1 MIITISREFASGGSE
16 VAQLVADRL
25 GWSLVDNQLV
35 VEVAARAG
43 LTPEEVAQRE
53 ESTPGFGE
61 RVARALAIS
70 MPEFVGPGAGALS
83 TLPEVGLVRVT
94 EAVVAELAARGRVV
108 MVGRAAPAVLASHP
122 QALHIRIVAPRA
134 ARVARAVER
143 LGIGPGEAE
152 ALLDRSD
159 ENRGR
164 YHRQHYNRDWADP
177 VNYHMV
183 LNSGALGVEG
193 AVQAVLARA
202 RALWGIDKP

>member
-16 VAQLVADRL
+16 VARQVADQL

-43 LTPEEVAQRE
+43 LTREEVAQRE

-70 MPEFVGPGAGALS
+70 MPEFVGPEAGALS

-108 MVGRAAPAVLASHP
+108 MVGRAAPAVLASH
-122 QALHIRIVAPRA
+122 
-134 ARVARAVER
+134 
-143 LGIGPGEAE
+143 
-152 ALLDRSD
+152 
-159 ENRGR
+159 
-164 YHRQHYNRDWADP
+164 
-177 VNYHMV
+177 
-183 LNSGALGVEG
+183 
-193 AVQAVLARA
+193 
-202 RALWGIDKP
+202 